1 MARLPFKSF
10 GSSTPEWDEWFASER
25 GKQID
30 YEDED
35 DVDDVD
41 FDSMED
47 KDES

>member
-1 MARLPFKSF
+1 MAKLPFKSF

-35 DVDDVD
+35 DVD
-41 FDSMED
+41 STEED
-47 KDES
+47 DYSEDA